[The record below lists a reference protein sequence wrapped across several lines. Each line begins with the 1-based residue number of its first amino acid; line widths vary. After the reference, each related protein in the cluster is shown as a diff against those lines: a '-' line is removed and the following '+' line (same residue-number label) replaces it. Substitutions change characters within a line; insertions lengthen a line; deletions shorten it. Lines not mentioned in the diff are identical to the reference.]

1 VTNPALPPAIDHF
14 FHAMQAGATSESAM
28 MALFAEDAEYSEP
41 FSGQTQ
47 THLGKAAIRQAFVLG
62 WQQPLPEMRIEV
74 DRFDV
79 DGQSIRV
86 DWTCHSPAL
95 PGGKGQGTNVFSLSG
110 GLIQSLVTTF
120 R

>member
-1 VTNPALPPAIDHF
+1 MTAPTLPPTISQF
-14 FHAMQAGATSESAM
+14 FRAMQAGATSEADM
-28 MALFAEDAEYSEP
+28 MALFADDAEYSEP
-41 FSGQTQ
+41 FSGKTQ
-47 THLGKAAIRQAFVLG
+47 THRGKAAIREVFVQG
-62 WQQPLPEMRIEV
+62 WQHPLPDMRLEV

-79 DGQSIRV
+79 DAQTVRV

-110 GLIQSLVTTF
+110 GLILRLVTTL